1 MLERW
6 LASQLAT
13 YLVVGPQDTRVS
25 LTGREIV
32 VSRASLKTEP
42 LNALLEASPLQVAA
56 GQLSSLKIKCRP
68 LTTSAIHIELSDL
81 QLSLE
86 PRYAIIYA
94 GIGNVVGEIVPRR
107 WKCSW
112 DARKKFRIQFSALM
126 QSDAVY

>member
-56 GQLSSLKIKCRP
+56 GQLSSLKIKLRP
-68 LTTSAIHIELSDL
+68 LTTSAIHIELNDL

-94 GIGNVVGEIVPRR
+94 EIMNVVCETVLRR
-107 WKCSW
+107 
-112 DARKKFRIQFSALM
+112 
-126 QSDAVY
+126 